1 MSKIYPMAALRR
13 SKHSTARSFREPPN
27 LHRLPWLFSTLKI
40 SAELAAV
47 GSSSAY
53 FCGDW
58 GRGIVTLD
66 AGLRGENSMHMTSVG
81 VVRIATNGPGDVSGL
96 LGLIKSGE
104 IEPRSILAILGK
116 TEGNGGVND
125 FTREYAVSAL
135 CVALAPYVDLPP
147 DRVEERIAF
156 VMSGG
161 TEGVLSPHLTVFTRA
176 DVVGRQSDGISAK
189 RLSIGIA
196 RTRDFLPEELGR
208 GVQIQETAK
217 AVATAMADAGIVDP
231 QDVHFVQIKCPLLT
245 SDRIEAASAR
255 GGQTITKS
263 AYGSM
268 AYSRGAS
275 ALGVAVALREIDGEI
290 GDEHVLRNF
299 ELFSSVAS
307 TSAGIELMHNVV
319 IVLGNSTS
327 SASPFEIGHAVMR
340 DAIDAASVIDA
351 LQSVGIGD
359 GSGSMQDRQL
369 VNIFAKAEA
378 SPNGSVRGF
387 RHTMLEDSDVNA
399 TRHARAAVGG
409 LIGGLSGSG
418 AIYVSGGAEHQGP
431 PGGGPVAV
439 IARLSTKTSE

>member
-1 MSKIYPMAALRR
+1 MR
-13 SKHSTARSFREPPN
+13 
-27 LHRLPWLFSTLKI
+27 
-40 SAELAAV
+40 
-47 GSSSAY
+47 
-53 FCGDW
+53 
-58 GRGIVTLD
+58 
-66 AGLRGENSMHMTSVG
+66 MTSVG

-135 CVALAPYVDLPP
+135 RVALAPYVDLPP

-161 TEGVLSPHLTVFTRA
+161 TEGVLSPHITVFTRA
-176 DVVGRQSDGISAK
+176 DVVGGQTDGISAK

-217 AVATAMADAGIVDP
+217 AVATAMADAAIVDL
-231 QDVHFVQIKCPLLT
+231 QDIHFVQIKCPLLT
-245 SDRIEAASAR
+245 SDRIEAASVR
-255 GGQTITKS
+255 GEQTVTKS

-275 ALGVAVALREIDGEI
+275 ALGGAVALREIDGEI

-359 GSGSMQDRQL
+359 GSGPMQDRQL

-409 LIGGLSGSG
+409 LIGGLSGTG
-418 AIYVSGGAEHQGP
+418 AVYVSGGAEHQGP

-439 IARLSTKTSE
+439 IARLSTKTSK